1 MTSIT
6 VLWLVVEASGF
17 LEALNLIQAYA
28 IKKRTKTVIAVITC
42 SHETR
47 LYHPSFLRL
56 IFENLIANLLV
67 H

>member
-28 IKKRTKTVIAVITC
+28 IKKEQK
-42 SHETR
+42 
-47 LYHPSFLRL
+47 
-56 IFENLIANLLV
+56 LLLQ
-67 H
+67 

>member
-28 IKKRTKTVIAVITC
+28 IKKRTKTVIAVITG
-42 SHETR
+42 
-47 LYHPSFLRL
+47 
-56 IFENLIANLLV
+56 NNM
-67 H
+67 